1 MYTKGQDTESF
12 LSLGHLE
19 DYLDHSNPNVCRHP
33 AIGIS
38 TACSSGCSAA
48 ETAKELAGDWFKS
61 GVEAFHATF
70 GSDDADLVN
79 APKVLNARGEGSE
92 STTEQRKAALRASL
106 GEQGQVG
113 SDVRQDSGL

>member
-1 MYTKGQDTESF
+1 MYTKGQDTEPF

-38 TACSSGCSAA
+38 TSCSSGCSAA

-92 STTEQRKAALRASL
+92 STTEQRKAAL
-106 GEQGQVG
+106 
-113 SDVRQDSGL
+113 

>member
-12 LSLGHLE
+12 LSLGHLK
-19 DYLDHSNPNVCRHP
+19 DYLDHSNSNVCRHR

-38 TACSSGCSAA
+38 TACSSARSAA
-48 ETAKELAGDWFKS
+48 ETAKELAGDWFES

-70 GSDDADLVN
+70 GSDEPDLVN

-92 STTEQRKAALRASL
+92 STTEQRKSAL
-106 GEQGQVG
+106 
-113 SDVRQDSGL
+113 